1 MIALIFASSGLAQ
14 VEKSVENGEKLI
26 RLQQKN
32 EQLSN
37 RISDLESS
45 LFVLKTELKASQE
58 AVNVEV
64 KRGLEIQA
72 QNERAMNL
80 ALDGFSEKFDKQNET
95 VKGVQ
100 EELSKKFN
108 NQMLVSALG
117 FIALLAIFI
126 ISSRGSTQKAL
137 RQNVANWNAFQEHLL
152 KK

>member
-117 FIALLAIFI
+117 FIALLATFCQ
-126 ISSRGSTQKAL
+126 S
-137 RQNVANWNAFQEHLL
+137 
-152 KK
+152 